1 MKVHVVFEK
10 EDASDLDEV
19 KFTQRVDSLE
29 VAGEMVDT
37 LLNTV
42 SFYKGMVL
50 ANALTTAIE
59 GDSNHMVMFIREFEV
74 PTLLELQ
81 ECIAEVISAKQN
93 VTE

>member
-1 MKVHVVFEK
+1 MKVHLVFEK

-19 KFTQRVDSLE
+19 KFTQRLDSPE

-42 SFYKGMVL
+42 GFYKGMVL
-50 ANALTTAIE
+50 ANALLTAIE
-59 GDSNHMVMFIREFEV
+59 GDSNHMVMFVREFDV
-74 PTLLELQ
+74 STLQELQ
-81 ECIAEVISAKQN
+81 ECISGVISDKQN